1 MKLVKKW
8 MVVPF
13 VEEKS
18 ESTYKEKI
26 QSIIN
31 NKKLNKEVK
40 LNLISLIRD
49 KNASKKNQE
58 IYDNN
63 NKRSRKSE

>member
-18 ESTYKEKI
+18 KSTYKEKI

-40 LNLISLIRD
+40 LN
-49 KNASKKNQE
+49 
-58 IYDNN
+58 
-63 NKRSRKSE
+63 